1 MRSLPSYSVASSSRM
16 GAISLHGPHHSAQ
29 KSTRTGWSEALI
41 SSSNVASVRAVRV
54 LIGSGFL
61 LGSGGIVPAC
71 FSNVPHPCPHSFP
84 VRWRVMPELLPVG
97 GRLGLGLQ
105 PALGVDGRHAARTGG
120 GDRLPVDVVLDV
132 AGREHTLDVG
142 AGAGVRVDVAVLVH
156 VDLAAEDVGV

>member
-1 MRSLPSYSVASSSRM
+1 M

-84 VRWRVMPELLPVG
+84 VRWRVMPDYYQL
-97 GRLGLGLQ
+97 
-105 PALGVDGRHAARTGG
+105 
-120 GDRLPVDVVLDV
+120 
-132 AGREHTLDVG
+132 
-142 AGAGVRVDVAVLVH
+142 
-156 VDLAAEDVGV
+156 VGVLGWVSSQRSASMAAMQPEPAAVIACR